1 MSILFTNTN
10 ELTDSLNTVYENC
23 SGSVCTASG
32 SAETASIAAAGL
44 ASADTAFG
52 AAVDPASADTISGA
66 KESSGMHRL
75 VLKTSEICVNIYSNK
90 KVGALSQSRTLCDIF
105 LKFWE
110 FLNMRSV

>member
-1 MSILFTNTN
+1 M
-10 ELTDSLNTVYENC
+10 DSP
-23 SGSVCTASG
+23 GSVCTASG

-105 LKFWE
+105 LKFLE
-110 FLNMRSV
+110 FLNKRSVEKCIFSAL